1 MMKEEEQNFREMI
14 ESEYRIRFRLMIE
27 DEMKFRSLPG
37 AVSNLTPREASLSQP
52 STCAA
57 ELKEKAQETLQ
68 VRRRKPHPHVFGKWE
83 KIEPSRK
90 SLAK

>member
-27 DEMKFRSLPG
+27 DEMKFWSLPG
-37 AVSNLTPREASLSQP
+37 AVSNLTPREASLSQL

-68 VRRRKPHPHVFGKWE
+68 VRCQKPHPHVFGK
-83 KIEPSRK
+83 
-90 SLAK
+90 